1 MPLLFNLYWEFFKVG
16 LFAIGGGM
24 ATFPFLAKLA
34 VKSGWYTQQELIN
47 MIAISESTPGPIG
60 VNMSTYVGFHTAGVA
75 GALISTLGLV
85 TPSIIVILIVAQ
97 FLKKFGESKY
107 VKAVMYGLRAA
118 SAGLI
123 AAAGLTVAWMVLLN
137 QEALHAQDF
146 SHALNFKALC
156 VAVIIF
162 FLTKKYKKVHPIVFL
177 GLAAAVGVLGHF
189 AV

>member
-1 MPLLFNLYWEFFKVG
+1 MSLLWSLYWEFFKVG

-34 VKSGWYTQQELIN
+34 VKTGWYTQQELIN

-60 VNMSTYVGFHTAGVA
+60 VNMSTYVGFHTAGVL
-75 GALISTLGLV
+75 GSLISTLGLV
-85 TPSIIVILIVAQ
+85 SPSIVVILIIAQ

-107 VKAVMYGLRAA
+107 VKAAMYGLRAA

-123 AAAGLTVAWMVLLN
+123 AAAGLSVAWMVLLH
-137 QEALHAQDF
+137 QDALQTHDF
-146 SHALNFKALC
+146 LHVLNFPAIC

-162 FLTKKYKKVHPIVFL
+162 FLIKKYKKIHPVVFL
-177 GLAAAVGVLGHF
+177 ALSAIVGILGHF